1 MSRFIRKDLLGF
13 MPYSPGQQP
22 KEEMIKL
29 NTNENP
35 YPPSPAAVDAMAK
48 ISTDDLRLYWDPEA
62 SEAKNAI
69 ADHYHIE
76 SSRVMVTNGSDEAL
90 AFALRAFEHKE

>member
-35 YPPSPAAVDAMAK
+35 YPPSPAAVDAMA
-48 ISTDDLRLYWDPEA
+48 
-62 SEAKNAI
+62 
-69 ADHYHIE
+69 
-76 SSRVMVTNGSDEAL
+76 
-90 AFALRAFEHKE
+90 